1 MGQFFNQP
9 DFGTKAFPVAAD
21 YTTNVSNCALYIG
34 TAPTGGGNLEV
45 TLASSPSVSVTF
57 KNLTSGS
64 FLPCIINTIISGNV
78 TDLVAIQ

>member
-9 DFGTKAFPVAAD
+9 DFGTKAFPVAAG
-21 YTTNVSNCALYIG
+21 YTTDVSNCALYIG

-45 TLASSPSVSVTF
+45 TLASSPTVSVTF

>member
-9 DFGTKAFPVAAD
+9 DFGTKAFPVAAG
-21 YTTNVSNCALYIG
+21 YTTDVSNCALYIG

-78 TDLVAIQ
+78 EDLVAIQ